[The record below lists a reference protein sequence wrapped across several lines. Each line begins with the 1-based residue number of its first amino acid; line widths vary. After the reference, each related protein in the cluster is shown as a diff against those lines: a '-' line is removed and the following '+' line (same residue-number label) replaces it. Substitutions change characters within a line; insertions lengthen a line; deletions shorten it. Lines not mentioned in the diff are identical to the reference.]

1 MFKSEKIGFIGCGNM
16 AEALIRG
23 ILEKRLFEKTDI
35 TCFDVSEDRLKYV
48 SGAFGVNSAKENS
61 EVVSNSD
68 IIFLA
73 TKPPQV
79 LKVINEI
86 AGSLKSE
93 KLLISIAAG
102 VSIDFIQSR
111 LTKVPVIRVMP
122 NTPALVL
129 SGMSA
134 LSAGEFAK
142 GEHIE
147 AALKVFGGVGEAI
160 EVDEGMIDA
169 VTALSGSGPAY
180 VFLII
185 EAMADGGV
193 RAGLPRDVALKLAAQ
208 TVLGAAKMVIDT
220 KKHPGVLKDM
230 VASPGGTTIEGL
242 SVLEDNGVRGAI
254 IEAVEAAFLKA
265 KELSGKE

>member
-1 MFKSEKIGFIGCGNM
+1 MFKAEKIGFIGCGNM

-23 ILEKRLFEKTDI
+23 ILEKGLFEKADI
-35 TCFDVSEDRLKYV
+35 TCFDISESRLKYV
-48 SGAFGVNSAKENS
+48 SGTFGVNLAKKNN
-61 EVVSNSD
+61 EVVFNSD
-68 IIFLA
+68 IVFLA

-79 LKVINEI
+79 LGVINDI
-86 AGSLKSE
+86 AGSIKSE

-193 RAGLPRDVALKLAAQ
+193 RAGLPRDIAQKLAAQ
-208 TVLGAAKMVIDT
+208 TVFGAAKMVIET
-220 KKHPGVLKDM
+220 KKHPGELKDM
-230 VASPGGTTIEGL
+230 VTSPGGTTIEGL